1 MWAMTGTPK
10 GAILSTKRFIVRPA
24 TAGDTDAMSAVL
36 ASSGLTSARP
46 EILAFYLASPGS
58 QLFVGCRDDR
68 VIGVAGC
75 VSFGRTGWL
84 GSVAVDHDAR
94 GQGLGTA
101 ISETAVECLRQAGV
115 KTVLLTATEL
125 GQPIYERLG
134 FLDEDVAYGIWER
147 DQACVVAREDAAA
160 VRPGR
165 IEDAIRQD
173 ADATGEDRRSYL
185 AAWAHRSRA
194 AAEREQAG
202 YRLALPWGGGP
213 IVASCAATARALLID
228 MIRTSSGSR
237 LAFPEANSD
246 GADLAMSL
254 GFRLARRV
262 RRMRLGPPV
271 RFRPEMI
278 YNVFSLAAG

>member
-1 MWAMTGTPK
+1 V
-10 GAILSTKRFIVRPA
+10 STERFIVRPA
-24 TAGDTDAMSAVL
+24 TVGDTDAMSVVL
-36 ASSGLTSARP
+36 ANSGLTSARP
-46 EILAFYLASPGS
+46 EILEFYLASPGS
-58 QLFVGCRDDR
+58 HLFVGCRDDR

-84 GSVAVDHDAR
+84 GSVAVDHAAR

-101 ISETAVECLRQAGV
+101 ISETAVECLRRAGV
-115 KTVLLTATEL
+115 QTVLLTATDL

-147 DQACVVAREDAAA
+147 AQACVVAREGANA
-160 VRPGR
+160 VLPGR
-165 IEDAIRQD
+165 IEDVIRQD

-194 AAEREQAG
+194 PAGWEHAG

-213 IVASCAATARALLID
+213 VVASCAAAGRALLID
-228 MIRTSSGSR
+228 MIQASPSSR

-262 RRMRLGPPV
+262 RRMRLGPLV

>member
-1 MWAMTGTPK
+1 MTGMPK
-10 GAILSTKRFIVRPA
+10 GAIVTTKRFIVRPA
-24 TAGDTDAMSAVL
+24 TADDTDAMSAVA
-36 ASSGLTSARP
+36 ASSGLSSVRP
-46 EILAFYLASPGS
+46 GVLEFYLASLGS
-58 QLFVGCRDDR
+58 RLFVGCRDDR

-84 GSVAVDHDAR
+84 GTVAVDHDAR

-125 GQPIYERLG
+125 GRPVYERLG
-134 FLDEDVAYGIWER
+134 FVDEDVAYGIWER
-147 DQACVVAREDAAA
+147 DQACVVARGDAAA

-165 IEDAIRQD
+165 IEDVIRQD
-173 ADATGEDRRSYL
+173 AGATGEDRRSYL
-185 AAWAHRSRA
+185 TAWAYRSRA
-194 AAEREQAG
+194 PAEREQAG

-213 IVASCAATARALLID
+213 IVASCAAAARALLID
-228 MIRTSSGSR
+228 MIQASSGSR
-237 LAFPEANSD
+237 LAFPEANAD

-254 GFRLARRV
+254 GFRPAGRV

-278 YNVFSLAAG
+278 YNVFSLATG

>member
-1 MWAMTGTPK
+1 MPK
-10 GAILSTKRFIVRPA
+10 GAILSPKRFIVRPA
-24 TAGDTDAMSAVL
+24 TADDIDAMSAVA
-36 ASSGLTSARP
+36 ASSGLSSVQP
-46 EILAFYLASPGS
+46 EVLDFYLASPGS
-58 QLFVGCRDDR
+58 HLFAGCRDDR

-84 GSVAVDHDAR
+84 GTVAVDHDAR

-115 KTVLLTATEL
+115 QTVLLTATEL
-125 GQPIYERLG
+125 GQPVYERLG
-134 FLDEDVAYGIWER
+134 FVDEGVAYGIWEL
-147 DQACVVAREDAAA
+147 DHASVANRADAAA
-160 VRPGR
+160 VQPGR

-185 AAWAHRSRA
+185 SAWAHRSRA
-194 AAEREQAG
+194 PAEREQAG

-213 IVASCAATARALLID
+213 VVASCAAAARALLID

-237 LAFPEANSD
+237 LAFPEANAD
-246 GADLAMSL
+246 GADLATSL